1 MSLYS
6 ISTNNKHQFIGLS
19 PGQCVL
25 LCFLFFCLFLN
36 GCAREKKSVQE
47 RAVLFERELLQAFQ
61 QGSLSQ
67 CVITRAAK
75 RVPVDGQEQ
84 EIRHVKVVAP
94 NLSVRN
100 EAERAIEKVAKRQ
113 EFSFK
118 RMGSPKTGTGFVL
131 YEISEGPSRVSS
143 VLLVFPSEA
152 TARAPVRLPSEEKEL
167 PHIHLP
173 KMFRG
178 DYKVAIIIDDLGSD
192 LGAAEVLCTIPQ
204 KVTLSIIPDLRF
216 TRESAELAQSKGK
229 EVMIH
234 LPMEPEAREG
244 LVVGPKTI
252 LASMSP
258 QEVESIFD
266 EAIRSVPHAV
276 GMNNHMGSKATA
288 NRALMMEVLTLAK
301 LHGLYFVDSRTTPS
315 TEAYAV
321 ARELGV
327 PSHFRSVFLDDKADV
342 EYTKNQ
348 IDLLLKRMLE
358 HGFAIAIGH
367 PFPSTIAALRAR
379 LPEIE
384 RRGVKIV
391 FASKLVL

>member
-6 ISTNNKHQFIGLS
+6 ISRNNIHLFIRLL

-25 LCFLFFCLFLN
+25 LCFLFFCLFLD
-36 GCAREKKSVQE
+36 GCAREKKSVEE

-61 QGSLSQ
+61 EGDLSR
-67 CVITRAAK
+67 CVITMAPERL
-75 RVPVDGQEQ
+75 PVAGQDQ
-84 EIRHVKVVAP
+84 EIKHVKVVAP
-94 NLSVRN
+94 NLAIRN
-100 EAERAIEKVAKRQ
+100 EAEAAIEKVVKRQ
-113 EFSFK
+113 KLSFK
-118 RMGSPKTGTGFVL
+118 RMGSPKTVAGLVL
-131 YEISEGPSRVSS
+131 YEIAVGRSRVSS
-143 VLLVFPSEA
+143 VLLVLSSQAMP
-152 TARAPVRLPSEEKEL
+152 RAPARLPPEEKEL
-167 PHIHLP
+167 THIPLP
-173 KMFRG
+173 KIFHG

-192 LGAAEVLCTIPQ
+192 LGAAETLCGFHQ
-204 KVTLSIIPDLRF
+204 NVTLSIIPDLRF
-216 TRESAELAQSKGK
+216 TRDTAELANSKGK
-229 EVMIH
+229 EIMVH

-252 LASMSP
+252 LSSMSP

-266 EAIRSVPHAV
+266 EAINGVPHAV

-288 NRALMMEVLTLAK
+288 NRALMMEVLTLTK

-315 TEAYAV
+315 TQAYAV

-327 PSHFRSVFLDDKADV
+327 PTHFRAVFLDDKADV

-391 FASKLVL
+391 FVSKLVS